1 MTSAIDDP
9 RPAPMRDD
17 DPLAEHRID
26 GEQVY
31 RGALLDVRRDRATTP
46 DGGEAVREYVVH
58 PGAVLVIPVHDD
70 GRMIVERQFR
80 YPHNR
85 RFLEFPAGKRDPG
98 ESPLQTGVREL
109 AEEAGYRA
117 QVWIELGIIHPVI
130 AYSTEAIHLYEARG
144 LTYVGASLDA
154 GEFLEIVEC
163 TEAALYD
170 AIDEQRLTDAKTVAA
185 LALHTRWNHAAS
197 RSVRLRISGRVQGVG
212 YRDFAIREASE
223 GRLVGWV
230 RNRTDG
236 SVEAHVQGARANCDR
251 FIDACRRGP
260 RAAHVERIEV
270 VRAEVDSALREFGF
284 ATTR

>member
-9 RPAPMRDD
+9 RAAPLRED
-17 DPLAEHRID
+17 DPLAERRID

-31 RGALLDVRRDRATTP
+31 RGALLDVRRDRVSTP

-58 PGAVLVIPVHDD
+58 PGAVLVVPVHDD

-85 RFLEFPAGKRDPG
+85 RFLEFPAGKLDPG
-98 ESPLQTGVREL
+98 ESPLETGVREL

-117 QVWIELGIIHPVI
+117 QVWIKLGIVHPVI

-185 LALHTRWNHAAS
+185 LALHTRWNNAAS
-197 RSVRLRISGRVQGVG
+197 RSVRLHISGRVQGVG